1 MNAVLQYQND
11 WDERLR
17 QQAALLREGR
27 FNEVD
32 RDAIA
37 DELEAIVQ
45 KEESALRSYIKQLMI
60 HLCKL
65 RYVANRDPTQHWEG
79 EIANFRDEIDDLCV
93 NAFTNPA
100 RQESTRQR
108 AWRGARK
115 VLAATLTAAELRAL
129 PRECPFTWEQLRD
142 DDYLG

>member
-11 WDERLR
+11 WDEWMRH
-17 QQAALLREGR
+17 QAALLREGR
-27 FNEVD
+27 FHEAD

-45 KEESALRSYIKQLMI
+45 KEESALRSYIKQLML

-65 RYVANRDPTQHWEG
+65 RHVANRDPAQHWKG
-79 EIANFRDEIDDLCV
+79 EIANFRDEIDELCV

-100 RQESTRQR
+100 RQEAIRLR

-115 VLAATLTAAELRAL
+115 VRAATLTAAELQAL

-142 DDYLG
+142 DDYFG